1 MRPPMRVGEVAAWCL
16 YDWAMSAYNT
26 LISTFVFAVYF
37 TKSVAESELAGTSQ
51 WGLAASAAGILVAVL
66 SPVLGAIADR
76 AGRLKPWLFSFTL
89 LCVLAVASLWWVK
102 PSADYVLLALVAVA
116 IGNVGFELAGVFYNA
131 LLPRVASPAYVGR
144 VSGWGWG
151 LGYFGGL
158 VSLALCL
165 TLLVQPEQPLFGWL
179 SHAESENIR
188 ATGWLV
194 AIWYGLFAIPL
205 FLLAPDRGP
214 GGLDTRTAV
223 REGMAALGRTLKHL
237 PRQPNL
243 LRFLIASALWR
254 DGISTITAFG
264 GIYAASQ
271 FGMTTTQILL
281 FAILLNVTAGA
292 GAAGFAWL
300 DDARGAKLTIQISLV
315 GLFFSGLALL
325 LIGTPAWAWA
335 PVLALP
341 LPLPFTSDQQWLLVL
356 GMALG
361 IFFGPA
367 QASGR
372 SLMARLAPPGL
383 VTEMFGLYALTGRV
397 VGFVGP
403 LLFAAAVALFAS
415 QRAGLAT
422 TLLLFVLGSAIL
434 ATVREPH
441 ER

>member
-1 MRPPMRVGEVAAWCL
+1 MRAREVAAWCL
-16 YDWAMSAYNT
+16 YDWANSAYNT

-37 TKSVAESELAGTSQ
+37 TKSVAESEMTGTSQ

-66 SPVLGAIADR
+66 SPALGAIADR

-89 LCVLAVASLWWVK
+89 LCVIATASLWFVK
-102 PSADYVLLALVAVA
+102 PAPAYVPLALIAVA
-116 IGNVGFELAGVFYNA
+116 IGNLGFELAGVFYNA
-131 LLPRVASPAYVGR
+131 LLPRVAPASHIGR

-151 LGYFGGL
+151 IGYLGGL

-165 TLLVQPEQPLFGWL
+165 TLLVQPAQPLFGWL
-179 SHAESENIR
+179 SHEQSENIR

-194 AIWYGLFAIPL
+194 ALWYAIFAVPL
-205 FLLAPDRGP
+205 FLLAPDRGA
-214 GGLDTRTAV
+214 GGLDARTAV
-223 REGMAALGRTLKHL
+223 REGMVALRHTLEEL

-243 LRFLIASALWR
+243 LRFLVASALWR

-271 FGMTTTQILL
+271 FGMTTSQILM

-300 DDARGAKLTIQISLV
+300 DDAQGARLTIQISLV

-335 PVLALP
+335 PVLS

-367 QASGR
+367 QAAGR

-397 VGFVGP
+397 VGFIGP
-403 LLFAAAVALFAS
+403 LLFAAAVALFTS

-422 TLLLFVLGSAIL
+422 TLLLFVAGSAIL
-434 ATVREPH
+434 ATVREPKST
-441 ER
+441 

>member
-1 MRPPMRVGEVAAWCL
+1 MRGREVAAWCL

-26 LISTFVFAVYF
+26 LISTFVFSVYF
-37 TKSVAESELAGTSQ
+37 TKSVAESELTGTSQ
-51 WGLAASAAGILVAVL
+51 WGLAASASGILVAVL
-66 SPVLGAIADR
+66 SPALGAIADR
-76 AGRLKPWLFSFTL
+76 GGRLKPWLFFFTL
-89 LCVLAVASLWWVK
+89 VCVLAVASLYWVK
-102 PSADYVLLALVAVA
+102 PSPDHVLLALIAVA
-116 IGNVGFELAGVFYNA
+116 IGNLGFELAGVFYNA
-131 LLPRVASPAYVGR
+131 LLPRVAAATHIGR

-165 TLLVQPEQPLFGWL
+165 TLLVQPEQPLFGLL
-179 SHAESENIR
+179 SHEESENIR

-205 FLLAPDRGP
+205 FVLAPDRGS
-214 GGLDTRTAV
+214 GGLQALEAV
-223 REGMAALGRTLKHL
+223 REGMVALRHTLKEL

-264 GIYAASQ
+264 GIYAATQ
-271 FGMTTTQILL
+271 FGMTTAQILL

-300 DDARGAKLTIQISLV
+300 DDSRGARLTIQISLV
-315 GLFFSGLALL
+315 GLFFSGLGLL
-325 LIGTPAWAWA
+325 LVGTPGWAWA
-335 PVLALP
+335 PALS
-341 LPLPFTSDQQWLLVL
+341 LPLPFTSDQQWLLLMGLVL
-356 GMALG
+356 GA
-361 IFFGPA
+361 FFGPA
-367 QASGR
+367 QAAGR

-397 VGFVGP
+397 VGFIGP
-403 LLFAAAVALFAS
+403 LLFAAAVALFTS

-434 ATVREPH
+434 ATVREPKSN
-441 ER
+441 

>member
-1 MRPPMRVGEVAAWCL
+1 MRAREVVAWCL
-16 YDWAMSAYNT
+16 YDWANSAYNT

-37 TKSVAESELAGTSQ
+37 TKSVAASETIGTSQ
-51 WGLAASAAGILVAVL
+51 WGLAASAAGVLVAVL
-66 SPVLGAIADR
+66 SPALGAIADR

-89 LCVLAVASLWWVK
+89 LCVLAAAALWFVK
-102 PSADYVLLALVAVA
+102 PSPDYVPLALIAVA
-116 IGNVGFELAGVFYNA
+116 IGNLGFELAGVFYNA
-131 LLPRVASPAYVGR
+131 LLPRVAPADHIGR

-158 VSLALCL
+158 GSLALCL
-165 TLLVQPEQPLFGWL
+165 AVLVQPAEPLFGWL
-179 SHAESENIR
+179 SHAESEHIR

-194 AIWYGLFAIPL
+194 ALWYGLFAIPL
-205 FLLAPDRGP
+205 FVLAPDRGA
-214 GGLDTRTAV
+214 GGLTTGAAV
-223 REGMAALGRTLKHL
+223 REGMVALRRTLREL

-243 LRFLIASALWR
+243 LRFLVASALWR
-254 DGISTITAFG
+254 DGINTITAFG

-300 DDARGAKLTIQISLV
+300 DDSKGARLTIQISLA
-315 GLFFSGLALL
+315 GLFLSGLALL
-325 LIGTPAWAWA
+325 LIGTPAWGWA
-335 PVLALP
+335 PALA
-341 LPLPFTSDQQWLLVL
+341 LPLPFTSDQQWLLLL

-367 QASGR
+367 QAAGR

-397 VGFVGP
+397 VGFIGP
-403 LLFAAAVALFAS
+403 LLFAAAVALFTS

-434 ATVREPH
+434 TTVREPKAG
-441 ER
+441 